1 MELDL
6 LSLLSSRDNY
16 KRFSPLISRVWEDRL
31 NEDIRYIY
39 KDIISYFN
47 LNKDKDKIEW
57 QEFKSWIT
65 LEHPSLSGDK
75 LNRIFAMCDAVS
87 QMGSDNSS
95 AVFKKLCERY
105 WAVQINKTTS
115 DIISGEADMNTV
127 QELVYEYNREVDT
140 ASTEL
145 QEIEMNSQSL
155 LSQIKDLQNCRKYS
169 WSIPELQLMLG
180 DITKGD
186 LLIVAARPDGG
197 KTTFLSTQ
205 VVNWAKQLGDGC
217 ILYCNNEESGGRI
230 VLRQMQAALNWT
242 SEEVMKD
249 VDVTFDA
256 FTEKLGGDKIK
267 MFDKANMSIYDI
279 QAAVERCE
287 SRHDMKA
294 EIIIIDNLY
303 KVHGFDQKNISTI
316 ERYGRLA
323 QAVRELAKQY
333 GPIICASQLDASAE
347 DKKFPDLS
355 SLYGSKTAIQGE
367 CDVALL
373 IGQISAEPNTR
384 FLRAVKNKLPSAT
397 PEFRSQ
403 GCAVG
408 MDRERAQ
415 LISHVG
421 GPYV

>member
-6 LSLLSSRDNY
+6 LSLLSTRENF
-16 KRFSPLISRVWEDRL
+16 KRFSPLISRAWEERL
-31 NEDIRYIY
+31 NEDIRYIF
-39 KDIISYFN
+39 KDILSYFN
-47 LNKDKDKIEW
+47 LNKDKDKIDW
-57 QEFKSWIT
+57 VEFKSWIT
-65 LEHPSLSGDK
+65 LEHPALSGEK

-87 QMGSDNSS
+87 QTSINGSS
-95 AVFKKLCERY
+95 AVFQKLCERY
-105 WAVQINKTTS
+105 WAMQINKTTS
-115 DIISGEADMNTV
+115 EIIAGDASMENV
-127 QELVYEYNREVDT
+127 QEMVYEYSRELDDS
-140 ASTEL
+140 STEL
-145 QEIEMNSQSL
+145 KEIEMDSQSL
-155 LSQIKDLQNCRKYS
+155 LNQIKELQNCKKYS

-217 ILYCNNEESGGRI
+217 ILYCNNEEAGGRI

-242 SEEVMKD
+242 SEEVMDDIDATYK
-249 VDVTFDA
+249 A
-256 FTEKLGGDKIK
+256 FTEKIGGDKIK
-267 MFDKANMSIYDI
+267 MFDKANMSIFDI
-279 QAAVERCE
+279 QTAVERCE
-287 SRHDMKA
+287 SRYEMKA

-316 ERYGRLA
+316 ERYARLA
-323 QAVRELAKQY
+323 QSVRELAKQY

-373 IGQISAEPNTR
+373 IGTIGAEPNTR

-408 MDRERAQ
+408 IDKERAQ

>member
-1 MELDL
+1 M
-6 LSLLSSRDNY
+6 
-16 KRFSPLISRVWEDRL
+16 
-31 NEDIRYIY
+31 
-39 KDIISYFN
+39 
-47 LNKDKDKIEW
+47 
-57 QEFKSWIT
+57 
-65 LEHPSLSGDK
+65 
-75 LNRIFAMCDAVS
+75 
-87 QMGSDNSS
+87 
-95 AVFKKLCERY
+95 
-105 WAVQINKTTS
+105 
-115 DIISGEADMNTV
+115 
-127 QELVYEYNREVDT
+127 
-140 ASTEL
+140 
-145 QEIEMNSQSL
+145 
-155 LSQIKDLQNCRKYS
+155 
-169 WSIPELQLMLG
+169 
-180 DITKGD
+180 
-186 LLIVAARPDGG
+186 
-197 KTTFLSTQ
+197 STQ

-355 SLYGSKTAIQGE
+355 SLYGSK
-367 CDVALL
+367 
-373 IGQISAEPNTR
+373 ISAEPNTR